1 MSSSA
6 NILMVIRRIM
16 RRKEL
21 SNNMSR
27 IHVYHDNNSAP
38 KGIGFTGL
46 LQVAFIVLK
55 LCGVIKWSWW
65 CVLLPTII
73 PIGLAA
79 MIVAV
84 AFIIAVVKDE

>member
-1 MSSSA
+1 
-6 NILMVIRRIM
+6 
-16 RRKEL
+16 
-21 SNNMSR
+21 MSR
-27 IHVYHDNNSAP
+27 VRVYHENDASHG
-38 KGIGFTGL
+38 GIGFAGV

-55 LCGVIKWSWW
+55 LCKVIDWSWW

>member
-1 MSSSA
+1 M
-6 NILMVIRRIM
+6 NRVR
-16 RRKEL
+16 
-21 SNNMSR
+21 
-27 IHVYHDNNSAP
+27 VYHENDAS
-38 KGIGFTGL
+38 KGGIGFAGV

-55 LCGVIKWSWW
+55 LCKVIDWSWW

-79 MIVAV
+79 MIIAV